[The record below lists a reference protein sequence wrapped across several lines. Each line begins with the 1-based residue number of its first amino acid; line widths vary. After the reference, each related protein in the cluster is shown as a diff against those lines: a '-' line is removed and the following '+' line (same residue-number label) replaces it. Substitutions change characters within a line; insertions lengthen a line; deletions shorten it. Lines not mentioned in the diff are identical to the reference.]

1 MNFSFSFNYNKYEPL
16 FNGFALDVP
25 EGRITVVCG
34 HNGAG
39 KTTLLKVICGILP
52 SDMIG
57 ICGWFVPATGGLI
70 THFSLKEHLRLLKAE
85 NKEICRR
92 AIAAFGAEAFI
103 RKPVRKLS
111 TGQSMMASLIVALA
125 ANERL
130 LLLDEPFASLDPVN
144 ASKLVELLKGFGKT
158 VIATSHDL
166 FLTKEVADNIVFIR
180 NGVVSWRSDELEGI
194 TAESLMER
202 YKEFS

>member
-1 MNFSFSFNYNKYEPL
+1 
-16 FNGFALDVP
+16 
-25 EGRITVVCG
+25 
-34 HNGAG
+34 
-39 KTTLLKVICGILP
+39 
-52 SDMIG
+52 
-57 ICGWFVPATGGLI
+57 
-70 THFSLKEHLRLLKAE
+70 
-85 NKEICRR
+85 
-92 AIAAFGAEAFI
+92 
-103 RKPVRKLS
+103 
-111 TGQSMMASLIVALA
+111 MMASLIVALA